1 MTRSFKGIPGPA
13 SRDRPGSFD
22 LYHEPQTERDLVAVS
37 LVELDAI
44 HTVSMSGALG
54 LGTVAVGVE
63 ICHGYGIKI
72 GGISDLS
79 RFLTGW
85 DGRTIL
91 YFLQGRS
98 FLYSFTRFSDRPRF
112 PHIREGEIHHP
123 GQVLHRHLKLIP
135 DPPRT
140 EEYHILPLGG

>member
-1 MTRSFKGIPGPA
+1 MTQSFKGIPGPA

-44 HTVSMSGALG
+44 HAVSMSGALG

-91 YFLQGRS
+91 YFFTRKIIIVNFYKIIFSCILLQDSQTDPGFLTSAKENSIITGRS
-98 FLYSFTRFSDRPRF
+98 FTDTSS
-112 PHIREGEIHHP
+112 
-123 GQVLHRHLKLIP
+123 
-135 DPPRT
+135 
-140 EEYHILPLGG
+140 